1 MKKEYNNYYYRE
13 DIAFNGLDPLRNY
26 DLQRMIDD
34 SNKFYPND
42 INKQREYVMS
52 ECSSFWNE
60 TNGYEENRID
70 LSNYT
75 HVIVK
80 SFYYQN
86 RRWFYWWDMYVNGQ
100 LFKTGLEFFPTAGH
114 ICSYLIFATSN
125 DQSPLMMGKEFIKLR
140 KE

>member
-1 MKKEYNNYYYRE
+1 MKKEYNNYYCRE

-26 DLQRMIDD
+26 DLQKKIDD
-34 SNKFYPND
+34 SNIFYPND
-42 INKQREYVMS
+42 INEQREYVMS
-52 ECSSFWNE
+52 ECRLFWNE
-60 TNGYEENRID
+60 TNGYEEKRIV

-86 RRWFYWWDMYVNGQ
+86 KRWFYWWDMYVNGQ
-100 LFKTGLEFFPTAGH
+100 LSKTGLEFFPTAGH
-114 ICSYLIFATSN
+114 SCSYLIFATSN